1 MEPTIHIHLGKDRR
15 IAIPAQF
22 CKEANLHPGDSFLL
36 SRQGNQLV
44 LTPLED
50 EAERMRRELRD
61 MLGPDTN
68 LMDDLRTMRAADADD
83 EARRR

>member
-1 MEPTIHIHLGKDRR
+1 MEPIVHTHLGKDRR

-22 CKEANLHPGDSFLL
+22 CKEANLQPGDGFLL

-50 EAERMRRELRD
+50 EAETMRRELRD
-61 MLGPDTN
+61 LLNPNAN
-68 LMDDLRTMRAADADD
+68 LMDDLRAIRAADADD
-83 EARRR
+83 EARHC